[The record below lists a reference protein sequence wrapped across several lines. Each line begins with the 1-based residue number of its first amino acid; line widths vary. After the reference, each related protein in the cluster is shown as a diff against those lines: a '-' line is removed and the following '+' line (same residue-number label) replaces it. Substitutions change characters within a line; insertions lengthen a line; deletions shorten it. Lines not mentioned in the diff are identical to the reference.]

1 MDPMPPRDPTSF
13 LPLKPHLF
21 HILLT
26 LLEGHLHGYGIM
38 QAVEER
44 TGGDVILEPG
54 SLYRTLRGMLG
65 DGLIV
70 ETDERPSPEEDDRR
84 RRYYRVTELGRA
96 VAAAETRRLRELL
109 SQAERRVPAGERG
122 TA

>member
-1 MDPMPPRDPTSF
+1 MSPPDAHAF
-13 LPLKPHLF
+13 LPLKPRVF

-26 LLEGHLHGYGIM
+26 LLDTDLHGYGII

-44 TGGDVILEPG
+44 TGGDVVLEAG
-54 SLYRTLRGMLG
+54 SLYRTLRGLLE

-70 ETDERPSPEEDDRR
+70 ETDDRPDPEEDDQR
-84 RRYYRVTELGRA
+84 RRYYRITDLGRR

-109 SQAERRVPAGERG
+109 AQAETRVFAEGRRRP
-122 TA
+122 